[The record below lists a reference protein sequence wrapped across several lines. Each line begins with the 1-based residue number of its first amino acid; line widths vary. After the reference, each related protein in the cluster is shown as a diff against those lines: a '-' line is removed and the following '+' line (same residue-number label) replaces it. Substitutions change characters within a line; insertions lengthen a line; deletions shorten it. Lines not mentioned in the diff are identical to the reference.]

1 MAINRDEFRG
11 ALSRFASGI
20 TIVTTKDKE
29 NRLHGITV
37 SAFSSL
43 SLEPPL
49 ILICVEK
56 TTGSHFAL
64 ERSEAFVVNI
74 LDSRQIGL
82 SERFASLLPHKF
94 DDVEFT
100 FGIDEIPVLSGCVAT
115 LECRLA
121 NSCDGGDHTIFIG
134 EVEKANIGDGDP
146 LVYYRSGYR
155 GLSS

>member
-1 MAINRDEFRG
+1 MAINSDEFRG

>member
-1 MAINRDEFRG
+1 MAVNSDEFRG

-20 TIVTTKDKE
+20 TIVTSKDKE
-29 NRLHGITV
+29 GRLHGITV
-37 SAFSSL
+37 SSFCSVSL
-43 SLEPPL
+43 DPPL

-100 FGIDEIPVLSGCVAT
+100 LGIDEIPVLLGCVAM

-121 NSCDGGDHTIFIG
+121 DSFDGGDHTIFIG
-134 EVEKANIGDGDP
+134 EVENVNIGDGDP
-146 LVYYRSGYR
+146 LVYYRGGYR
-155 GLSS
+155 GITA

>member
-1 MAINRDEFRG
+1 MAINSDEFRG

-100 FGIDEIPVLSGCVAT
+100 LGIDEIPVLSGCVAT

-146 LVYYRSGYR
+146 LVYYRNGYR